1 MHRVIDVVDIS
12 IPPPSFKPVSLSL
25 SRSSLFQNT
34 PNKSFFNVIKSILT
48 SFTTLCSTILKS
60 IFFVLTS
67 TFYFLRLV
75 SNPTVGSEVLLTV
88 EEILLT
94 DTRQSTGNSLHPF
107 VGIQRGRVK
116 SQFSNLLHVKK
127 SDSRAINKTIHKN
140 QTNNT
145 VSKIQKAKERAVQS
159 RIWKSTVVDI
169 SIPPPSFKPVSLFL
183 SRSSLF

>member
-1 MHRVIDVVDIS
+1 M
-12 IPPPSFKPVSLSL
+12 
-25 SRSSLFQNT
+25 
-34 PNKSFFNVIKSILT
+34 
-48 SFTTLCSTILKS
+48 
-60 IFFVLTS
+60 
-67 TFYFLRLV
+67 
-75 SNPTVGSEVLLTV
+75 GSEVLLTV

-145 VSKIQKAKERAVQS
+145 VIKYKKRKRAVHRVYGKHCRLTFLLLLPLS
-159 RIWKSTVVDI
+159 N
-169 SIPPPSFKPVSLFL
+169 LFH
-183 SRSSLF
+183 

>member
-1 MHRVIDVVDIS
+1 M
-12 IPPPSFKPVSLSL
+12 
-25 SRSSLFQNT
+25 
-34 PNKSFFNVIKSILT
+34 
-48 SFTTLCSTILKS
+48 
-60 IFFVLTS
+60 
-67 TFYFLRLV
+67 
-75 SNPTVGSEVLLTV
+75 GSEVLLTV

-145 VSKIQKAKERAVQS
+145 VSKIQKAKEERCNRVYG
-159 RIWKSTVVDI
+159 KH
-169 SIPPPSFKPVSLFL
+169 L
-183 SRSSLF
+183 